1 MADQPNSQ
9 PGGLKKQQPLAGTR
23 SPIQTRSRTRNSA
36 QFEGCPSTH
45 NGIALD
51 GQQPHPGDVLKRNLE
66 SDDVPRQSK
75 KHKGHIWVFKHQG
88 GHGDRQAPQPE
99 KGGTSGQQ
107 GSCAALESGGAGQ
120 QQPQPGRSAA
130 KGACVGRGFP
140 RSGATTGSCASSSSS
155 SSSSRRRSSR
165 VGKLGGGGPGRG
177 AAAMSG
183 ADQGAASSSSNHHED
198 AAQPSAASRVG
209 GTSGTAD
216 SESDDNEMGRLQALL
231 EARGLPPHLFGALG
245 PRMQHFLHRSI
256 GSSASS
262 RAQQLLSG
270 LQCGE
275 EGQQLQATM
284 EMCQLLVMG
293 NEDTLAGF
301 PVKQVVPALVALLAL
316 DHNFD
321 LMNHACRALT
331 YMMEALPRSS
341 AVVVD
346 ALPAFL
352 EKLQVI
358 QCMDVAEQSL
368 TALEMLSRRH
378 SKAILHARGVSAC
391 LTYLDFFSISAQRA
405 ALTIAANC
413 CQSLGPEEFPLV
425 GDSVALLSGRLSASD
440 RKSVESACLALAR
453 LVDCLAGHRGLLQEV
468 ASQGLLQAAQGLLA
482 LSPPPVSSAT
492 FVMVVRMLAVLCAA
506 CPHLAVQLLK
516 NNIAETL
523 RFLLMGNSDPLG
535 DDIELV
541 PRSPQEL
548 YEITSLIAELM
559 PVLPQDGIFVVDS
572 LLVKPNAHQTD
583 AVLWKWRD
591 DRGLWHPYSS
601 IDCKIIEAAHQSG
614 EDEISLST
622 MGKTYTI
629 DFNLMQQINEDTGTA
644 RLVQRV
650 NNQGVAQMLSG
661 SGSGNTTAGSGGACS
676 SPSPSSSSSCSSGG
690 GGAGPASSA
699 SAGDPR
705 GAWLREQSSMGGR
718 AFLGALFGALHEVYS
733 SSAGPAVR
741 HRCLRALLRMV
752 HCAPAE
758 LLAGVLRYQLVASH
772 LAAMLSSQDLH
783 VVVGA
788 LQMADLLMQKLP
800 EVFGVH
806 FRREG
811 VMHRVKQLAQ
821 EEVTLSAASSGTGAS
836 PGAAPSKFAEEAAGS
851 SRDGHTTTVLWG
863 ALAPVPAHLTPMT
876 GTGDSDHFAVGAA
889 SAQMRLSDVLKRKR
903 AAKRSNASS
912 RKVRT
917 EEGHRGENPLLAQG
931 RRSVHSARDG
941 PFSLP
946 PPPPE
951 GSGGTPP
958 AGGATSGAPLS
969 PGGAAAGGGGGRG
982 GGRLSSAAARTTSFL
997 ASLNPSRWGRW
1008 ANPPLVGHLSSQEYP
1023 MEVKSNMGSFSGNK
1037 EKIKLWIHDQAKKF
1051 DDNHFTS
1058 DQGSSHPALN
1068 TLNRLLASLD
1078 HLDALT
1084 DHGLQALQEIRAVLL
1099 EGDVSSFEVIH
1110 SGLVSRLLSFLTMA
1124 NCHRDDRLRTF
1135 LQVFLHTPQYNPDVV
1150 YDQVIPLPGPLSAL
1164 VQKLNACVSQLE
1176 QFPVKVHD
1184 LPGAVGGGRGTSA
1197 LKFFNTHQL
1206 KCNLQ
1211 RHPSCSNLRQW
1222 RGGPVKIDPLALVQ
1236 AIERYLV
1243 IRGYGRIRDEDD
1255 GGSDEENSDE
1265 DIDDTMAAMMINQGQ
1280 ARHKLQFLMGDH
1292 PLPYGMTVYQA
1303 IRQYSGASPD
1313 GHETDTDSENPMGY
1327 ANIWVQTH
1335 TIWYRPVPEDDRSGT
1350 PSGSSGRGGQSSSSA
1365 PGLSSRRNKSSSGSK
1380 SMAKKKDDLWNEG
1393 VVPETVSLLHQH
1405 LSATLPESV
1414 TIQDASLQ
1422 VITLLR
1428 VVYALS
1434 QHWGHLYELHSYLPA
1449 LPRAEFVNS
1458 KLTAKANRQLQ
1469 DPLAIMT
1476 GNIPSWLTQ
1485 VAYACPFLFPFETR
1499 HLLFYTTSF
1508 DRDRALQRLLDMTP
1522 DLSGSDNS
1530 ERVTPRLDRR
1540 KRTVARDDLLKQ
1552 AEVVMQDLGSSR
1564 ALLEIQYE
1572 NEVGSGLG
1580 PTLEFYALVSREL
1593 QRADLDMWRGE
1604 TVSVLKGGEEPVKY
1618 VHSGCGLFPSPL
1630 GRNAKVGHVGRVRSR
1645 FKLLGKFV
1653 AKALMDSRM
1662 LDLPLSLAMYK
1673 WMLGQESSLSLADM
1687 DSIDPALARSLRQ
1700 LHQVVQEKRRVER
1713 DRSLSPASV
1722 RRRVE
1727 ALQLDGCLVELLGL
1741 DFTLPGQD
1749 SLELR
1754 RGGASLGVS
1763 VHNLDQYLRLTV
1775 HWAAVEGVRRQMDAF
1790 REGFEAVFPLAQLQL
1805 FYADELEQLFCGSGP
1820 SLWDVKSLMDC
1831 CRPDHGYSHDS
1842 RAIKFLFEILS
1853 NYLAEEQRAFLQFV
1867 TGSPRLPVGGFKSL
1881 SPPLTIV
1888 RKTFEPNENPDDYLP
1903 SVMTCVNYLKL
1914 PDYSDAKVMRE
1925 RLRIAASEG
1934 QHSFHLS

>member
-1 MADQPNSQ
+1 
-9 PGGLKKQQPLAGTR
+9 
-23 SPIQTRSRTRNSA
+23 
-36 QFEGCPSTH
+36 
-45 NGIALD
+45 
-51 GQQPHPGDVLKRNLE
+51 
-66 SDDVPRQSK
+66 
-75 KHKGHIWVFKHQG
+75 
-88 GHGDRQAPQPE
+88 
-99 KGGTSGQQ
+99 
-107 GSCAALESGGAGQ
+107 
-120 QQPQPGRSAA
+120 
-130 KGACVGRGFP
+130 
-140 RSGATTGSCASSSSS
+140 
-155 SSSSRRRSSR
+155 
-165 VGKLGGGGPGRG
+165 
-177 AAAMSG
+177 
-183 ADQGAASSSSNHHED
+183 
-198 AAQPSAASRVG
+198 
-209 GTSGTAD
+209 
-216 SESDDNEMGRLQALL
+216 
-231 EARGLPPHLFGALG
+231 
-245 PRMQHFLHRSI
+245 MQHFLHRSI
-256 GSSASS
+256 GSSASDMSRVCAIAGS

-601 IDCKIIEAAHQSG
+601 IDCKIIEGPAFSVMLDLPYFCNSKHPLLSNSHPKKSFYANVSTPLPYKKFKIRDAGIVFTTFHCRNHAGALPYPLSKMFGLFSLFVLVVVGCSLLSRFVGVCLAIALCSLCIRGLRKSSTFSAKRVLYTMNFKQTDSRNHCAAEQFGVDRACVIRWRGQHDQIFKGTAKRVRDRAGADTRSSRRRSASSSPANDAARPGASLGGPEGTKSMLVLDAFCGHLIPEVKAELDRADDVSG
-614 EDEISLST
+614 DDVRVTAPRRLREQTNLGKPAARVRKVDPQPQPEEDADGKAAQSLSIYRRDVDSVPMLWWSCLRSAVSPIVVT
-622 MGKTYTI
+622 ALKTTSC
-629 DFNLMQQINEDTGTA
+629 GTP
-644 RLVQRV
+644 
-650 NNQGVAQMLSG
+650 
-661 SGSGNTTAGSGGACS
+661 TTAGAAAWAGAPRTCQYSGLNFRPGGWKLPFIS
-676 SPSPSSSSSCSSGG
+676 TISCS
-690 GGAGPASSA
+690 
-699 SAGDPR
+699 R
-705 GAWLREQSSMGGR
+705 TR
-718 AFLGALFGALHEVYS
+718 ANIKLQFKHILCYLLLLLFKLFDLKLFGQNHYCFE
-733 SSAGPAVR
+733 
-741 HRCLRALLRMV
+741 
-752 HCAPAE
+752 
-758 LLAGVLRYQLVASH
+758 
-772 LAAMLSSQDLH
+772 
-783 VVVGA
+783 
-788 LQMADLLMQKLP
+788 
-800 EVFGVH
+800 F
-806 FRREG
+806 
-811 VMHRVKQLAQ
+811 
-821 EEVTLSAASSGTGAS
+821 
-836 PGAAPSKFAEEAAGS
+836 
-851 SRDGHTTTVLWG
+851 
-863 ALAPVPAHLTPMT
+863 
-876 GTGDSDHFAVGAA
+876 DSDP
-889 SAQMRLSDVLKRKR
+889 K
-903 AAKRSNASS
+903 SS
-912 RKVRT
+912 IR
-917 EEGHRGENPLLAQG
+917 PCLIL
-931 RRSVHSARDG
+931 
-941 PFSLP
+941 
-946 PPPPE
+946 
-951 GSGGTPP
+951 GTPWH
-958 AGGATSGAPLS
+958 AHVSLLS
-969 PGGAAAGGGGGRG
+969 
-982 GGRLSSAAARTTSFL
+982 F
-997 ASLNPSRWGRW
+997 
-1008 ANPPLVGHLSSQEYP
+1008 PPLQ
-1023 MEVKSNMGSFSGNK
+1023 
-1037 EKIKLWIHDQAKKF
+1037 
-1051 DDNHFTS
+1051 
-1058 DQGSSHPALN
+1058 
-1068 TLNRLLASLD
+1068 
-1078 HLDALT
+1078 T

-1350 PSGSSGRGGQSSSSA
+1350 PSGSSGRGGQSSSLA

-1853 NYLAEEQRAFLQFV
+1853 NYLADEQRAFLQFV

>member
-9 PGGLKKQQPLAGTR
+9 SGGLKKPQPLVGTR
-23 SPIQTRSRTRNSA
+23 SPIQTRSRTRTLAHCDS
-36 QFEGCPSTH
+36 CPSTH

-51 GQQPHPGDVLKRNLE
+51 TQQPPVQPPPQQQQQPDQPPSSAVKRNLD
-66 SDDVPRQSK
+66 SDDAPQQHK
-75 KHKGHIWVFKHQG
+75 KLKGHFRPCR
-88 GHGDRQAPQPE
+88 GHGGDRPE
-99 KGGTSGQQ
+99 K
-107 GSCAALESGGAGQ
+107 SCALESGAAGGRASKGGGGARG
-120 QQPQPGRSAA
+120 AA
-130 KGACVGRGFP
+130 S
-140 RSGATTGSCASSSSS
+140 SGKAATTGSCASSSGSG
-155 SSSSRRRSSR
+155 SRRRSCR
-165 VGKLGGGGPGRG
+165 GAKLAGGAPSGGGP
-177 AAAMSG
+177 M
-183 ADQGAASSSSNHHED
+183 DQGAASSSSNHHLPPPD
-198 AAQPSAASRVG
+198 AQPPAASRVG
-209 GTSGTAD
+209 NSSGTAD

-262 RAQQLLSG
+262 RAQQLLAG

-301 PVKQVVPALVALLAL
+301 PVKQVVPALTALLAL
-316 DHNFD
+316 EHNFD

-391 LTYLDFFSISAQRA
+391 LTYLDFFSMSAQRA
-405 ALTIAANC
+405 ALTVAANC
-413 CQSLGPEEFPLV
+413 CQSLTADEFPLV
-425 GDSVALLSGRLSASD
+425 GDSVALLSGRLSHGD

-453 LVDCLAGHRGLLQEV
+453 LVDCLAAQAPLLQEV
-468 ASQGLLQAAQGLLA
+468 AAQGLLPAAQGLLA

-506 CPHLAVQLLK
+506 CPHLAVQLLN

-622 MGKTYTI
+622 MGKTYTL

-644 RLVQRV
+644 RPVQRV
-650 NNQGVAQMLSG
+650 TNQGMAQMLSG
-661 SGSGNTTAGSGGACS
+661 GASATATGAS
-676 SPSPSSSSSCSSGG
+676 SSSPSSSSSSPSQSGG
-690 GGAGPASSA
+690 GAAA
-699 SAGDPR
+699 TAADPR
-705 GAWLREQSSMGGR
+705 AMWLREQSHAGGR

-752 HCAPAE
+752 HCAPAP
-758 LLAGVLRYQLVASH
+758 LLAEVLRSQLVASH

-788 LQMADLLMQKLP
+788 LQMADILMQKLP

-821 EEVTLSAASSGTGAS
+821 EEVSTASGDGSSGAT
-836 PGAAPSKFAEEAAGS
+836 KFAEDSTALASS
-851 SRDGHTTTVLWG
+851 SRDGHTAATMLWG
-863 ALAPVPAHLTPMT
+863 ALSSTSVGHLPPMSNS
-876 GTGDSDHFAVGAA
+876 GDSDHFSMGAA

-917 EEGHRGENPLLAQG
+917 EEGPRSGENPPLGPSG
-931 RRSVHSARDG
+931 RRSVRSVRDS

-951 GSGGTPP
+951 GTASPASSTSLSPSGGM
-958 AGGATSGAPLS
+958 AGGSAGSATTTSRGA
-969 PGGAAAGGGGGRG
+969 

-1023 MEVKSNMGSFSGNK
+1023 MEVKSSMGSFSGNK
-1037 EKIKLWIHDQAKKF
+1037 EKIKLWIHDQAKRF
-1051 DDNHFTS
+1051 DDKHFTS

-1068 TLNRLLASLD
+1068 TLNRLLASLE
-1078 HLDALT
+1078 HLDTLT
-1084 DHGLQALQEIRAVLL
+1084 DQGLQALQEIRAVLL

-1110 SGLVSRLLSFLTMA
+1110 SGLVSRLLSFLTTA

-1150 YDQVIPLPGPLSAL
+1150 YDHVIPSPGPLSAL

-1280 ARHKLQFLMGDH
+1280 ARHKLQFLIGDH

-1313 GHETDTDSENPMGY
+1313 GQETDTDSENPMGY

-1335 TIWYRPVPEDDRSGT
+1335 TIWYRPVPEDDRSGAA
-1350 PSGSSGRGGQSSSSA
+1350 SSSSRAGQSSSA
-1365 PGLSSRRNKSSSGSK
+1365 PSLSSRRNKSSSGSK
-1380 SMAKKKDDLWNEG
+1380 SAAKKKDDLWNDG
-1393 VVPETVSLLHQH
+1393 VVPDTVSLLHQH
-1405 LSATLPESV
+1405 LSSTLPESV
-1414 TIQDASLQ
+1414 TIQDPSLP
-1422 VITLLR
+1422 VIALLR

-1434 QHWGHLYELHSYLPA
+1434 QHWGYLYELHSYHPA
-1449 LPRAEFVNS
+1449 LPRSEFVNS

-1604 TVSVLKGGEEPVKY
+1604 TVSVLKGGEEPVRY
-1618 VHSGCGLFPSPL
+1618 VHSPCGLFPLPL
-1630 GRNAKVGHVGRVRSR
+1630 GRNAKVGHVSKVRSR

-1673 WMLGQESSLSLADM
+1673 WMLGQEGSLSLADM
-1687 DSIDPALARSLRQ
+1687 ESIDPGLAQSLRQ
-1700 LHQVVQEKRRVER
+1700 LHQVVQEKRRIER
-1713 DRSLSPASV
+1713 DRSLSPACV

-1727 ALQLDGCLVELLGL
+1727 ALQLDGCQVELLGL
-1741 DFTLPGQD
+1741 DFTLPGGGQ
-1749 SLELR
+1749 LELR
-1754 RGGASLGVS
+1754 RGGAQMGVT
-1763 VHNLDQYLRLTV
+1763 VHNLDQYLALAV
-1775 HWAAVEGVRRQMDAF
+1775 HWAALEGVRRQIEAF
-1790 REGFEAVFPLAQLQL
+1790 REGFEAVFPLAQLTL
-1805 FYADELEQLFCGSGP
+1805 FCADELEQLFCGSGP
-1820 SLWDVKSLMDC
+1820 SLWDVKSLMEC
-1831 CRPDHGYSHDS
+1831 CRPDHGYTHDS

-1853 NYLAEEQRAFLQFV
+1853 SYRPEEQRAFLQFV

-1914 PDYSDAKVMRE
+1914 PDYSDVRVMRE
-1925 RLRIAASEG
+1925 RLHVASSEG

>member
-1 MADQPNSQ
+1 
-9 PGGLKKQQPLAGTR
+9 
-23 SPIQTRSRTRNSA
+23 
-36 QFEGCPSTH
+36 
-45 NGIALD
+45 
-51 GQQPHPGDVLKRNLE
+51 
-66 SDDVPRQSK
+66 
-75 KHKGHIWVFKHQG
+75 
-88 GHGDRQAPQPE
+88 
-99 KGGTSGQQ
+99 
-107 GSCAALESGGAGQ
+107 
-120 QQPQPGRSAA
+120 
-130 KGACVGRGFP
+130 
-140 RSGATTGSCASSSSS
+140 
-155 SSSSRRRSSR
+155 
-165 VGKLGGGGPGRG
+165 
-177 AAAMSG
+177 
-183 ADQGAASSSSNHHED
+183 
-198 AAQPSAASRVG
+198 
-209 GTSGTAD
+209 
-216 SESDDNEMGRLQALL
+216 MGRLQALL

-262 RAQQLLSG
+262 RAQQLLAG

-301 PVKQVVPALVALLAL
+301 PVKQVVPALTALLAL
-316 DHNFD
+316 EHNFD

-391 LTYLDFFSISAQRA
+391 LTYLDFFSMSAQRA
-405 ALTIAANC
+405 ALTVAANC
-413 CQSLGPEEFPLV
+413 CQGLTADEFPLV
-425 GDSVALLSGRLSASD
+425 GESVALLSGRLSHGD
-440 RKSVESACLALAR
+440 RKSVECACLALAR
-453 LVDCLAGHRGLLQEV
+453 LVDCLAAHAPLLQEV
-468 ASQGLLQAAQGLLA
+468 AAQGLLPAAQGLLA

-506 CPHLAVQLLK
+506 CPHLAVQLLN

-622 MGKTYTI
+622 MGKTYTL

-644 RLVQRV
+644 RPVQRV
-650 NNQGVAQMLSG
+650 TNQGMAQILAGAASG
-661 SGSGNTTAGSGGACS
+661 ATAGSS
-676 SPSPSSSSSCSSGG
+676 SSPSSSSSSPSQGG
-690 GGAGPASSA
+690 GGASTANAGGGVGATTTITTTTA
-699 SAGDPR
+699 VAAAAAGGGGDPR
-705 GAWLREQSSMGGR
+705 GVWLREQSHAGGR
-718 AFLGALFGALHEVYS
+718 AFLGALFGALHEVYG

-752 HCAPAE
+752 HCAPAP
-758 LLAGVLRYQLVASH
+758 LLAEVLRSQQVASH

-788 LQMADLLMQKLP
+788 LQMADILMHKLP
-800 EVFGVH
+800 QVFGVH

-821 EEVTLSAASSGTGAS
+821 EEVSAAASGDGAPTATTLKFGEDSSSSLAS
-836 PGAAPSKFAEEAAGS
+836 S
-851 SRDGHTTTVLWG
+851 SRDGHPAATMLWG
-863 ALAPVPAHLTPMT
+863 ALSSSSGPHLPPMSNCT
-876 GTGDSDHFAVGAA
+876 DSDHFAMGAA

-917 EEGHRGENPLLAQG
+917 EEGPPRSGGENPPLGASG
-931 RRSVHSARDG
+931 RRSVRSVRDS

-951 GSGGTPP
+951 GTASPASSTSLSPSGG
-958 AGGATSGAPLS
+958 A
-969 PGGAAAGGGGGRG
+969 PGGSAATTTTTSRG
-982 GGRLSSAAARTTSFL
+982 SGGRLSSAAARTTSFL

-1008 ANPPLVGHLSSQEYP
+1008 ANPPLVGHLSNQEYP
-1023 MEVKSNMGSFSGNK
+1023 MEVKSSMGSFSGNK
-1037 EKIKLWIHDQAKKF
+1037 EKIKLWIHDQAKRF
-1051 DDNHFTS
+1051 DDKHFTS

-1078 HLDALT
+1078 HLDTLT

-1110 SGLVSRLLSFLTMA
+1110 SGLVSRLLSFLTTA

-1150 YDQVIPLPGPLSAL
+1150 YDHVIPSPGPLSAL

-1280 ARHKLQFLMGDH
+1280 ARHKLQFLIGDH

-1303 IRQYSGASPD
+1303 IRQYSGTSPPD
-1313 GHETDTDSENPMGY
+1313 GQETDTDSENPMGY

-1335 TIWYRPVPEDDRSGT
+1335 TIWYRPVPEDDRSGAA
-1350 PSGSSGRGGQSSSSA
+1350 SSSSGRAGQASSA
-1365 PGLSSRRNKSSSGSK
+1365 PSLSSRRNKSSSGSK
-1380 SMAKKKDDLWNEG
+1380 SAAKKKDDLWNEG
-1393 VVPETVSLLHQH
+1393 TVPETVSLLHQY

-1414 TIQDASLQ
+1414 TIQDPSLP
-1422 VITLLR
+1422 VIALLR

-1449 LPRAEFVNS
+1449 VPRSEFVNS

-1604 TVSVLKGGEEPVKY
+1604 TVSVLKGGEEPVRY
-1618 VHSGCGLFPSPL
+1618 VHSPCGLFPLPL
-1630 GRNAKVGHVGRVRSR
+1630 GRGAKVGHVSKVRSR

-1673 WMLGQESSLSLADM
+1673 WMLGQEGSLSLADM
-1687 DSIDPALARSLRQ
+1687 DAIDPGLARSLRQ
-1700 LHQVVQEKRRVER
+1700 LHQVVQEKRRLER
-1713 DRSLSPASV
+1713 DRSLSPACV

-1727 ALQLDGCLVELLGL
+1727 SLQLDGCQVELLGL
-1741 DFTLPGQD
+1741 DFTLPGGGGSGGGQ
-1749 SLELR
+1749 LELR
-1754 RGGASLGVS
+1754 RGGAQVGVT
-1763 VHNLDQYLRLTV
+1763 VHNLAQYLSLAV
-1775 HWAAVEGVRRQMDAF
+1775 HWAALEGVRRQMEAF
-1790 REGFEAVFPLAQLQL
+1790 REGFEAVFPLAQLAL

-1820 SLWDVKSLMDC
+1820 SLWEVKSLMDC

-1853 NYLAEEQRAFLQFV
+1853 SYRAEEQRAFLQFV

-1914 PDYSDAKVMRE
+1914 PDYSDVRVMRE
-1925 RLRIAASEG
+1925 RLRVAASEG

>member
-1 MADQPNSQ
+1 MD
-9 PGGLKKQQPLAGTR
+9 
-23 SPIQTRSRTRNSA
+23 
-36 QFEGCPSTH
+36 
-45 NGIALD
+45 
-51 GQQPHPGDVLKRNLE
+51 
-66 SDDVPRQSK
+66 
-75 KHKGHIWVFKHQG
+75 QG
-88 GHGDRQAPQPE
+88 G
-99 KGGTSGQQ
+99 
-107 GSCAALESGGAGQ
+107 
-120 QQPQPGRSAA
+120 
-130 KGACVGRGFP
+130 
-140 RSGATTGSCASSSSS
+140 
-155 SSSSRRRSSR
+155 
-165 VGKLGGGGPGRG
+165 
-177 AAAMSG
+177 
-183 ADQGAASSSSNHHED
+183 ASSSSNHHLPPPGGE
-198 AAQPSAASRVG
+198 AQPAASRVG
-209 GTSGTAD
+209 NSSGTAD

-262 RAQQLLSG
+262 RAQQLLAG

-301 PVKQVVPALVALLAL
+301 PVKQVVPALTALLAL
-316 DHNFD
+316 EHNFD

-391 LTYLDFFSISAQRA
+391 LTYLDFFSMSAQRA
-405 ALTIAANC
+405 ALTVAANC
-413 CQSLGPEEFPLV
+413 CQSLTADEFPLV
-425 GDSVALLSGRLSASD
+425 CDSVALLSGRLSHGD

-453 LVDCLAGHRGLLQEV
+453 LVDCLAAHSPLLQDV
-468 ASQGLLQAAQGLLA
+468 AGQGLLPAAQGLLA

-506 CPHLAVQLLK
+506 CPHLAVQLLN

-622 MGKTYTI
+622 MGKTYTL

-644 RLVQRV
+644 RPVQRV
-650 NNQGVAQMLSG
+650 TNQGMAQMLPG
-661 SGSGNTTAGSGGACS
+661 SGATAATGGSS
-676 SPSPSSSSSCSSGG
+676 SSPSSSSSSPSQSGG
-690 GGAGPASSA
+690 AVVAAMAGE
-699 SAGDPR
+699 PR
-705 GAWLREQSSMGGR
+705 AMWLREQSHAGGR

-752 HCAPAE
+752 HCAPAP
-758 LLAGVLRYQLVASH
+758 LLAEVLRSQLVASH

-788 LQMADLLMQKLP
+788 LQMADILMHKLP

-821 EEVTLSAASSGTGAS
+821 EEVSTAGGDGLTPTAKFGEDSPSSLASSSRGGHST
-836 PGAAPSKFAEEAAGS
+836 AA
-851 SRDGHTTTVLWG
+851 TTTMLWG
-863 ALAPVPAHLTPMT
+863 ALSSSSAAGHLPPMNNS
-876 GTGDSDHFAVGAA
+876 GDNDHFAMGAA

-917 EEGHRGENPLLAQG
+917 EEGPRSGGENPPLGPSG
-931 RRSVHSARDG
+931 RRSVRSVRDS

-951 GSGGTPP
+951 GTASP
-958 AGGATSGAPLS
+958 ASSTSLS
-969 PGGAAAGGGGGRG
+969 PSGGAAGGSTTSRG
-982 GGRLSSAAARTTSFL
+982 AGGRLSSAAARTTSFL

-1008 ANPPLVGHLSSQEYP
+1008 ANPPLVGHLSNQEYP
-1023 MEVKSNMGSFSGNK
+1023 MEVKSSMGSFSGNK
-1037 EKIKLWIHDQAKKF
+1037 EKIKLWIHDQAKRF
-1051 DDNHFTS
+1051 DEKHFTS

-1068 TLNRLLASLD
+1068 TLNRLLASLE

-1110 SGLVSRLLSFLTMA
+1110 SGLVSRLLSFLTTT

-1135 LQVFLHTPQYNPDVV
+1135 LQVFLHTPQYSPDVV
-1150 YDQVIPLPGPLSAL
+1150 YDHVIPSPGPLSAF

-1176 QFPVKVHD
+1176 QYPVKVHD

-1211 RHPSCSNLRQW
+1211 RHPTCSNLRQW

-1280 ARHKLQFLMGDH
+1280 ARHKLQFLIGDH

-1313 GHETDTDSENPMGY
+1313 SQETDTDSENPMGY

-1335 TIWYRPVPEDDRSGT
+1335 TIWYRPVPEDDRSGAA
-1350 PSGSSGRGGQSSSSA
+1350 SSSSRAGQASSA
-1365 PGLSSRRNKSSSGSK
+1365 PSLSSRRNKSSSGSK
-1380 SMAKKKDDLWNEG
+1380 SAAKKKDDLWNEG
-1393 VVPETVSLLHQH
+1393 VVADTVSLLHQH
-1405 LSATLPESV
+1405 LSTTLPESV
-1414 TIQDASLQ
+1414 TIQDPSLP
-1422 VITLLR
+1422 VIALLR

-1434 QHWGHLYELHSYLPA
+1434 QHWGYLYELHSYQSA
-1449 LPRAEFVNS
+1449 LPRSEFVNS

-1604 TVSVLKGGEEPVKY
+1604 TVSVLKGGEDPVRY
-1618 VHSGCGLFPSPL
+1618 MHSPCGLFPLPL
-1630 GRNAKVGHVGRVRSR
+1630 GRNAKVGHVSKVRSR

-1673 WMLGQESSLSLADM
+1673 WMLGQEGSLSLADM
-1687 DSIDPALARSLRQ
+1687 DSIDPGLAQSLRQ
-1700 LHQVVQEKRRVER
+1700 LHQVVQEKRRLER
-1713 DRSLSPASV
+1713 DRSLSPACV

-1727 ALQLDGCLVELLGL
+1727 ALQLDGCQVELLGL
-1741 DFTLPGQD
+1741 DFTLPGGGGQ
-1749 SLELR
+1749 LELR
-1754 RGGASLGVS
+1754 RGGAQMGVT
-1763 VHNLDQYLRLTV
+1763 VHNLAQYLALTV
-1775 HWAAVEGVRRQMDAF
+1775 HWAALEGVRRQMEAF
-1790 REGFEAVFPLAQLQL
+1790 REGFEAVFPLAQLTL

-1820 SLWDVKSLMDC
+1820 SLWDVKSLIEC

-1842 RAIKFLFEILS
+1842 RAIKFLLEILS
-1853 NYLAEEQRAFLQFV
+1853 SYRAEEQRAFLQFV

-1914 PDYSDAKVMRE
+1914 PDYSDVRVMRE
-1925 RLRIAASEG
+1925 RLRVAASEG